1 MPIFQLLLY
10 SKKINTRETTMNSNA
25 AENTNIAEGTDEE
38 PTPAIINILNTSI
51 FEISLEKTQLS
62 APYKNPKKKEIQT
75 YIKELAGS
83 MLKNHKGQEH
93 RFVSERCEMS
103 TLSNKLIT
111 SNFESASRQT
121 AERLHRVERATQEK
135 LQKITTLRKGSLL
148 QSHIELYDETYILFF
163 KIDHAGF
170 LDENFDWKV
179 GLPEKQIAQKSAIL
193 KVSDSIIEQ
202 IWVGDSNAKI
212 SEYWWRDFLELVPLS
227 SPETNTK
234 SAFVAIEKLLIS
246 TVKKVSNSDYW
257 TLRNALV
264 SYFRTNQN
272 FQIQSLVDQAFT
284 SYTPDSSEI
293 NMQKLIADISALPT
307 KSRFDPQFE
316 IAPNIIKAKIKKQI
330 NLADNLELRITGEIK
345 NHDETFDTGED
356 ADGRKFLKI
365 YSEEGYNEFHKQDN

>member
-1 MPIFQLLLY
+1 
-10 SKKINTRETTMNSNA
+10 MNSNA